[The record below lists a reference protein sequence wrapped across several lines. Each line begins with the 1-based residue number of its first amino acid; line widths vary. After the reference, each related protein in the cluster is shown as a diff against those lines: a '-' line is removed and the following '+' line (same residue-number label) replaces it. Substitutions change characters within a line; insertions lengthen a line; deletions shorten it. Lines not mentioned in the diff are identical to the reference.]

1 MSLALTSRTPAAL
14 YESSVVEPSDSSITV
29 SEFESQSSEPSDSSV
44 TGSELSRTDES
55 SGSTDS
61 TDSNNASEAVVPNTR
76 SRTNSNIDTCSTPS
90 CAYSW
95 PVLSLMR
102 GTAELLWHG
111 VGRVVNASA
120 FIALSNVPASDLR
133 IIASVM
139 TGVAA
144 GGCGYRFIASRTDGG
159 ACGTALAAAAGLVTG
174 IAAGTATYYG
184 SGYPGLMVAA
194 TSVVAFGASHVQHS
208 MDNMDNRE
216 VYAPLAN
223 AVVPAVVVAVHGAS
237 IAVVAYTPGLR
248 AADIGKLGRRTIALL
263 AEAVTVELFKGS
275 TERIAPSI
283 DRSRLSFERKLKL
296 GLIGLLPYAFASV
309 VFGGIFGNLL
319 RAQMKSDQFES
330 YLAPLLVGALASVI
344 KGAVNTAIVR
354 SRGNLSSCESGDDD
368 GVNAAQ
374 GLRCP
379 TPGITLEKAA
389 LRFAIASARDVIYL
403 SLVDSGLEEI
413 PAACIAYS
421 LYAFFAQ
428 HRELMLD
435 MMQGEGWSEPKV
447 VPRTSAEVAT
457 A

>member
-1 MSLALTSRTPAAL
+1 
-14 YESSVVEPSDSSITV
+14 
-29 SEFESQSSEPSDSSV
+29 
-44 TGSELSRTDES
+44 
-55 SGSTDS
+55 
-61 TDSNNASEAVVPNTR
+61 
-76 SRTNSNIDTCSTPS
+76 
-90 CAYSW
+90 
-95 PVLSLMR
+95 MR

-111 VGRVVNASA
+111 VGRVVNAGT
-120 FIALSNVPASDLR
+120 FIALSNVPASGLR
-133 IIASVM
+133 ITASVM

-144 GGCGYRFIASRTDGG
+144 GGCGYRFVASRTDGG

-216 VYAPLAN
+216 VSAPLAHT
-223 AVVPAVVVAVHGAS
+223 VPPAVVVAVHGAS

-248 AADIGKLGRRTIALL
+248 AADVGKLGRRTIALL

-275 TERIAPSI
+275 TERIVPSV

-309 VFGGIFGNLL
+309 VFSGIFGNLL
-319 RAQMKSDQFES
+319 QAQMKSDKFES
-330 YLAPLLVGALASVI
+330 YFAPLLVGALASVI

-354 SRGNLSSCESGDDD
+354 SRGNLSSCASGDDD
-368 GVNAAQ
+368 GVNAAE

-447 VPRTSAEVAT
+447 VQRKSAELAT